1 MDEYSKSTIRLLL
14 KRDRTYLR
22 EILVDISGEDNVPAE
37 LNIDVVCA
45 IITTRRP
52 LRQKKIKSSIYTC
65 KCGSN
70 DIRIREMQTRSVDE
84 GSTIFY
90 ICMRCG
96 HTCN

>member
-14 KRDRTYLR
+14 ERDETYLR
-22 EILVDISGEDNVPAE
+22 KILVDMLGRGNVPVE
-37 LNIDVVCA
+37 LDVDIVCA
-45 IITTRRP
+45 IITNQRP
-52 LRQKKIKSSIYTC
+52 IKQKQIKSSIYTC

-70 DIRIREMQTRSVDE
+70 DIRIREVQTRSADE

-90 ICMRCG
+90 ICMQCG

>member
-14 KRDRTYLR
+14 KRDESYLR
-22 EILVDISGEDNVPAE
+22 EILAEISGRKDIPMELDVDI
-37 LNIDVVCA
+37 VCA

-52 LRQKKIKSSIYTC
+52 LQQKHIKSSIYTC

-70 DIRIREMQTRSVDE
+70 DIRIREVQTRSADE

-96 HTCN
+96 YTCN